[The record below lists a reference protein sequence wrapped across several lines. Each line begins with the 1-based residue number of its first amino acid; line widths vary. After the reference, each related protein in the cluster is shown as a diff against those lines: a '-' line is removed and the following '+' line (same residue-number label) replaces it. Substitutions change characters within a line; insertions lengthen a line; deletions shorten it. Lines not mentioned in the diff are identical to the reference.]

1 LSIIKANTFQDRGGN
16 TILSS
21 DGSGTITLGSSFPN
35 NTPAFLAYVSSN
47 QNLTDST
54 TTKVDIDT
62 TQIDTHS
69 AFDTGNNRFT
79 IPSGQAGTYHLFAQA
94 NIGNANGSADN
105 LRDHYLYIY
114 KNGSGI
120 AFSDHNPNSSWWAQN
135 TSYVS
140 MIADLSVGDYI
151 EMYAYIN
158 VGSGDGR
165 IVSIDGGKIKSF
177 LYGYK
182 LIGA

>member
-1 LSIIKANTFQDRGGN
+1 MS
-16 TILSS
+16 TILVNNIKDTGNNTLLTS
-21 DGSGTITLGSSFPN
+21 DGSGTVTLGSGFPQ
-35 NTPAFLAYVSSN
+35 NTPAFLAYVSAN

-69 AFDTGNNRFT
+69 AFDTANNRFT
-79 IPSGQAGTYHLFAQA
+79 VPSGQAGTYQLFAQA
-94 NIGNANGSADN
+94 NIGNANGSAAN

-140 MIADLSVGDYI
+140 LITDLAVGDYI

-158 VGSGDGR
+158 VGAGDGR
-165 IVSIDGGKIKSF
+165 IVSIDSGRIKSF
-177 LYGYK
+177 LYGHK

>member
-1 LSIIKANTFQDRGGN
+1 MSIIKANTFQDRGGN

>member
-1 LSIIKANTFQDRGGN
+1 MSILKVNTIQDKGGN
-16 TILSS
+16 TLLSS
-21 DGSGTITLGSSFPN
+21 DGSGTISSGGAIT

-47 QNLTDST
+47 QNLTDDT

-69 AFDTGNNRFT
+69 AFDTSNNRFT
-79 IPSGQAGTYHLFAQA
+79 VPSGQAGVYQISGQA
-94 NIGNANGSADN
+94 VIGNANGSADN
-105 LRDHYLYIY
+105 LRDHYLFIY
-114 KNGSGI
+114 KNGSNI
-120 AFSDHNPNSSWWAQN
+120 SWSDHNPNPNWLAQN
-135 TSYVS
+135 TSYTS
-140 MIADLSVGDYI
+140 GIFNLSVGDYI
-151 EMYAYIN
+151 ELYAYIN

-165 IVSIDGGKIKSF
+165 IVSIDGGIKSF